1 MSRFLRSLLAVT
13 AFLTLAPTIASAGP
27 ARCIFVC
34 GYDVDCGEPCRTD
47 DGTDTT
53 CGEWGWC
60 GGYNPVG
67 VTPSAT
73 RAEVLRAEE
82 PAPVCSDETQAA
94 ESAVFA
100 ES

>member
-1 MSRFLRSLLAVT
+1 MSKLLRSLLAVT

-34 GYDVDCGEPCRTD
+34 GYDIDCGEPCRTD

-53 CGEWGWC
+53 CGEYGWC
-60 GGYNPVG
+60 GGYNLVD

-73 RAEVLRAEE
+73 RDEASRAEE
-82 PAPVCSDETQAA
+82 PAGVCSDEPQAA
-94 ESAVFA
+94 ESAVSA